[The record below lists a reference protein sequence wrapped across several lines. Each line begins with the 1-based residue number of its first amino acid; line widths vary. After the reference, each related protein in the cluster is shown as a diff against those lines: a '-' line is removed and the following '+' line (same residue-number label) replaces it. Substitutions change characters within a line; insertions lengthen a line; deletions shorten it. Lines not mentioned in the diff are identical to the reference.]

1 MHICIKAI
9 VRPKPEH
16 TPSNAVKQLTEPAF
30 KGNSFHQQPQNKRR
44 TKCILI
50 RWAYSKKGSKLNFTL
65 IFIFNWQIW
74 QFLACFIA
82 LQLTCCTLARSVEQ
96 SNSQNQ
102 RLSTAETET
111 ETDLSSDALENLYR
125 YGRTLSRLR
134 RALVE
139 LEYEEAADDM
149 ELAEINVFRPLFRY
163 RAEIARQVKN
173 PRQQQQQFG

>member
-1 MHICIKAI
+1 M
-9 VRPKPEH
+9 
-16 TPSNAVKQLTEPAF
+16 
-30 KGNSFHQQPQNKRR
+30 
-44 TKCILI
+44 
-50 RWAYSKKGSKLNFTL
+50 FT
-65 IFIFNWQIW
+65 FNWQIW
-74 QFLACFIA
+74 QLLMCFAI
-82 LQLTCCTLARSVEQ
+82 LQLVCCTFARSVEQ
-96 SNSQNQ
+96 TSPQSH
-102 RLSTAETET
+102 RLSTETET
-111 ETDLSSDALENLYR
+111 ESELETPSSDALANLYR